1 MSSLN
6 VPQQTQQ
13 TSGKTIT
20 PSRSAVSLRRSDI
33 EHVDDL
39 VPITRSRRN
48 SESDVA
54 SLSGTSSQLN
64 ASVSAAQPDSASA
77 QPTTPA
83 LAAQSSVAADTQAS
97 TSASTAQ
104 PTPAPAA
111 AASPDSTAQPT
122 QSTPSNTPAPV
133 TTSQGA
139 PDHATPSSTAV
150 ATTSPGAPGS
160 AAHQAGL
167 VPSPQG
173 PSKDKAENAAL
184 TSPTDWKHPD
194 HPDHL
199 KVSDPASDR
208 TTIYVGTDKKAFH
221 IHTAELKQ
229 GSPYFKKLLAEDTG
243 HNGKVLADE
252 QTTFE
257 DLDEPGMGL
266 FMHWL
271 QTGGKLNGPHD
282 FHSLAHYLSLYVLA
296 LKFEIEGL
304 QNQGKSPPPPHQNH
318 ITSMLTHAVI
328 VMDLVRYYYSDQN
341 MTAPAYRLEYIY
353 TYTHQANAMRTFL
366 VSTAAFRAL
375 EEAPRNEV
383 TAENPMLT
391 PGAYLSGSIKD
402 VLAKNPEMAVDFI
415 EEVIKIHR
423 DGELDARHGP
433 DCA

>member
-54 SLSGTSSQLN
+54 SLSGTSRQLN
-64 ASVSAAQPDSASA
+64 ASVSAAQPSSASA

-83 LAAQSSVAADTQAS
+83 LAAQSSVAADTRAS
-97 TSASTAQ
+97 ASASTAQ

-111 AASPDSTAQPT
+111 AASPDSTAQP
-122 QSTPSNTPAPV
+122 NTAANSQPAQPAPV
-133 TTSQGA
+133 NNPIPATTSQGA

-150 ATTSPGAPGS
+150 ATTLPGAPGS

-173 PSKDKAENAAL
+173 PFKDKAENAAL

-208 TTIYVGTDKKAFH
+208 TTIYVGSDKKAFH

-229 GSPYFKKLLAEDTG
+229 KSPYFKKLLAEDTG
-243 HNGKVLADE
+243 HNGKVLSDE

-282 FHSLAHYLSLYVLA
+282 FHILAHYLSLYVLA
-296 LKFEIEGL
+296 LRFEIEGL
-304 QNQGKSPPPPHQNH
+304 QNQGKSPPPPHHHLTTQNLH
-318 ITSMLTHAVI
+318 
-328 VMDLVRYYYSDQN
+328 
-341 MTAPAYRLEYIY
+341 P
-353 TYTHQANAMRTFL
+353 
-366 VSTAAFRAL
+366 
-375 EEAPRNEV
+375 
-383 TAENPMLT
+383 
-391 PGAYLSGSIKD
+391 LSQ
-402 VLAKNPEMAVDFI
+402 
-415 EEVIKIHR
+415 
-423 DGELDARHGP
+423 
-433 DCA
+433 